1 MDNFEDDDKRN
12 ITISRLAVNRSPSS
26 ALQCGRY
33 GRGSKGWCSRCSGP
47 AAIAPRQM
55 KLAGYGKASHKSVKS
70 HASKFF
76 MDDRVRAAVRE
87 VAEREIAIC
96 EPELLALT
104 WTSLAMRAFLR
115 ATG

>member
-1 MDNFEDDDKRN
+1 MR
-12 ITISRLAVNRSPSS
+12 
-26 ALQCGRY
+26 ALR
-33 GRGSKGWCSRCSGP
+33 
-47 AAIAPRQM
+47 PRQQRVV
-55 KLAGYGKASHKSVKS
+55 LALFRTRGNRTEANEARRVWQGFAQVSEI
-70 HASKFF
+70 ARLKFF